1 MKKRLQYLGLA
12 VKAGLFDWDDL
23 TSDVNP
29 VSEKLVADLM
39 QFAEMVEAA
48 AMTPI
53 GYVHPYGIE
62 QLHIHTERGEKWST
76 PISSMP
82 FDGAIKV
89 YARVE

>member
-12 VKAGLFDWDDL
+12 VKAGLFEWSDL
-23 TSDVNP
+23 TSDVNT

-39 QFAEMVEAA
+39 QFAELVEAS

-53 GYVHPYGIE
+53 GYAHPYGIE
-62 QLHIHTERGEKWST
+62 QLPLYAERGEKWNTPVSST
-76 PISSMP
+76 P

-89 YARVE
+89 YVEVK